1 MLEEILSLSWPA
13 AEFKTPGARLATHLS
28 LSSFSFS
35 LKIKGNEWDFFTKFT
50 HGHGFSNT
58 AGSVRS
64 PLPLFAV
71 KTATIP
77 RPNRLLPLSEVK
89 CLCHHIFS
97 HVWKRSP
104 AYMMQT
110 CVKCSTGVP
119 TYSLHFL
126 RDCVA
131 MNFILN
137 FAFCETWDC
146 DVLSAE
152 IMTRNYGERTKA
164 KDWESGDG

>member
-1 MLEEILSLSWPA
+1 MIYFYLQIWLLCSKKSCLSHGQQLNL
-13 AEFKTPGARLATHLS
+13 KHLATHLS

-50 HGHGFSNT
+50 HGHLFFQYSWL
-58 AGSVRS
+58 SQFHVR
-64 PLPLFAV
+64 
-71 KTATIP
+71 I
-77 RPNRLLPLSEVK
+77 SEVK
-89 CLCHHIFS
+89 WLCHHIFS

-119 TYSLHFL
+119 TYSLL

-137 FAFCETWDC
+137 FTFCETPGKNILRLWCAVRRDNG
-146 DVLSAE
+146 A
-152 IMTRNYGERTKA
+152 
-164 KDWESGDG
+164 